1 MSRAFVNEDAFEE
14 EEPRYSLPERDSP
27 HFDEAAAWALIE
39 GANLGNT
46 RSAELATGCKWGEP
60 RLISHVRTILNEA
73 LAQGDDRMAKLA
85 RRFLRK
91 AGGAQGP
98 SMDGAL

>member
-14 EEPRYSLPERDSP
+14 EEPRYSLPERDSS
-27 HFDEAAAWALIE
+27 HFDKAAAWALIE

-46 RSAELATGCKWGEP
+46 RSAELATGYMWGEP
-60 RLISHVRTILNEA
+60 QLIPHMRGILDEA
-73 LAQGDDRMAKLA
+73 LAQEDERMAKLA

-91 AGGAQGP
+91 AEGA
-98 SMDGAL
+98 

>member
-46 RSAELATGCKWGEP
+46 RSAELATGYTWGEP
-60 RLISHVRTILNEA
+60 QLTPQVRRILDEA
-73 LAQGDDRMAKLA
+73 LAAGDDRMAKLA
-85 RRFLRK
+85 RRFLRR
-91 AGGAQGP
+91 AEGA
-98 SMDGAL
+98 

>member
-14 EEPRYSLPERDSP
+14 EEPRYTLPEPDSP
-27 HFDEAAAWALIE
+27 YFDEAAARALIE
-39 GANLGNT
+39 GANLGNS

-60 RLISHVRTILNEA
+60 RLIPLVRGILDEA
-73 LAQGDDRMAKLA
+73 LAQGDDRRAKLA

-91 AGGAQGP
+91 AGAPQ
-98 SMDGAL
+98 